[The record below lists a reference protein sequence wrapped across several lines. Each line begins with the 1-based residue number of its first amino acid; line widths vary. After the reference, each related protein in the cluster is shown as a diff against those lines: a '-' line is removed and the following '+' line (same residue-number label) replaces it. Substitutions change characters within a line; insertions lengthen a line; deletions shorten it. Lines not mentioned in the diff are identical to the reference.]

1 MPHINDSYYLPDF
14 DEASSSQI
22 PAIIQLINLGYEYI
36 GRREVNNFRDG
47 NGQYILHD
55 IAFKALRKIND
66 TEKISDK
73 SINEA
78 VILLEK
84 VKMDDGILKASQDI
98 FADLLGGRSV
108 TEFMD
113 GKKTSP
119 QLRFID
125 WQNPQNNIFHVV
137 PEFEISEEHDRRPDI
152 VLFVNGIPLA
162 VIENKKASVSVDE
175 AVHQMIRNQGGN
187 QTPKF
192 FLYPQLL
199 LCANVNAVK
208 YGTMLTPFEFYSV
221 WKEKDAGQEYVNAV
235 LDSVNKTVN
244 EDIIIKISTD
254 LMRYKYKQVIKE
266 VPTEQEKAI
275 FSLLR
280 PERLLDIVRNFTL
293 YDNNVKKVTRYQQYF
308 AIKKTLAKIQN
319 FDEYGRRQGG
329 VVWHTQGSGK
339 SLTMVMLVKNLIELV
354 QNPRVI
360 VVTDRIDLDNQ
371 IRDTFKACNIKTG
384 VRQAS
389 SSKDLIKH
397 IEAKTLDVITTLV
410 HKFEK
415 ETDFKDEDNNIFIL
429 IDEAHRTQGG
439 DANQM
444 MNRILPKAC
453 QIAFTGTPL
462 MKKIPKRLI
471 GKVLSKS
478 QTIDKFG
485 GMIDSYTMSEAEADG
500 AVLPLIYQGRFVE
513 QSINSIVDKFY
524 ERAAFGMAEKEKK
537 DFEHKCI
544 SKSVL
549 EETSQRIEMIA
560 TDVFDHYMDNFKGT
574 GLKAQFVAPSKYTAI
589 LFKKALDLLGN
600 IHSEVV
606 ISDTHIDDGGIDKLP
621 EYKTAVS
628 SFLTE
633 EKRKYGSLDT
643 REKNI
648 IQDFKNNPEGCELLI
663 VVDKLLTGFDAPRDT
678 VLYLAKQLQD
688 HNLLQAIA
696 RVNRVYNG
704 DSGKQVKTNGIIID
718 YSKNAKNLK
727 DALQLFTNYDTA
739 DIERALLNTDEQIK
753 VLESLYQKL
762 HTTFVGIKDV
772 NNTDSYIQ
780 LLKENE
786 IVKEEFYEDVN
797 KFIRSFST
805 CYALYDF
812 HQKFDADKLL
822 RYQHD
827 LKRFVEIKKTAQV
840 ALAEKVD
847 FTKYKDQLH
856 RLLDKYV
863 TAMDVEILSK
873 EINLSDMREF
883 NQYIEDEKNGLSEKS
898 KAAAIA
904 AQTSKVIRERF
915 NQDKVF
921 YEHFSERIQALLEE
935 LKTAK
940 KEDLAFLLQEMKTI
954 QKNVEDYENNDIPE
968 VLRSQKVSHPFYRN
982 IKPLVETV
990 DMRKED
996 FAKIIQ
1002 YLVQIVQKHK
1012 IVDFETS
1019 IDVKRHILI
1028 DVEDFLLDEVEA
1040 NISIALAE
1048 EIAQKVWELAIENKK
1063 MF

>member
-1 MPHINDSYYLPDF
+1 MINTNDPYYLPDF

-22 PAIIQLINLGYEYI
+22 SAIIQLINLGYEYI
-36 GRREVNNFRDG
+36 GRHEVDVLREG
-47 NGQYILHD
+47 KSQYILHD
-55 IAFKALRKIND
+55 IAFKALRNINED
-66 TEKISDK
+66 IISDK
-73 SINEA
+73 SIDEA
-78 VILLEK
+78 ILSLEK
-84 VKMDDGILKASQDI
+84 VKMDDGVLKASENI
-98 FADLLGGRSV
+98 FADLLGGHSV
-108 TEFMD
+108 TEIID

-125 WQNPQNNIFHVV
+125 WKNPENNLFHIV

-162 VIENKKASVSVDE
+162 VVENKKASVSVDE

-199 LCANVNAVK
+199 VCANVNAVK

-221 WKEKDAGQEYVNAV
+221 WKEKDAGQEYVDAV
-235 LDSVNKTVN
+235 LESVNKTV
-244 EDIIIKISTD
+244 EDEIIQKISTD
-254 LMRYKYKQVIKE
+254 LMRYQYQPAKKE
-266 VPTEQEKAI
+266 QPTEQDKAI
-275 FSLLR
+275 YSLLR

-293 YDNNVKKVTRYQQYF
+293 YDNNVKKVARYQQYF

-319 FDEYGRRQGG
+319 FDEYGRRRGG
-329 VVWHTQGSGK
+329 VIWHTQGSGK

-360 VVTDRIDLDNQ
+360 VVTDRVDLDNQ

-384 VRQAS
+384 VKQAS
-389 SSKDLIKH
+389 SAKDLIELIKS
-397 IEAKTLDVITTLV
+397 KTLDVITTLV
-410 HKFEK
+410 HKFEQ
-415 ETDFKDEDNNIFIL
+415 ETSFKDDDNNIFVL

-513 QSINSIVDKFY
+513 QSISSIVDKFY
-524 ERAAFGMAEKEKK
+524 ERAAANMSDKEKK
-537 DFEHKCI
+537 DFENKCI

-560 TDVFDHYMDNFKGT
+560 TDVHDHYMKNFKGT

-589 LFKKALDLLGN
+589 LFKKALDLLGD

-606 ISDTHIDDGGIDKLP
+606 ISDTHIDDGDIDKLP
-621 EYKTAVS
+621 EYKMAVS
-628 SFLTE
+628 SFLSE
-633 EKRKYGSLDT
+633 EKRKHGSLET

-648 IQDFKNNPEGCELLI
+648 IKDFKRNPEGCELLI

-688 HNLLQAIA
+688 HNLLQAVA

-704 DSGKQVKTNGIIID
+704 DEGKQVKTNGIIID

-727 DALQLFTNYDTA
+727 DALQLFTNYDPE
-739 DIERALLNTDEQIK
+739 DIERALLDTDEQIK
-753 VLESLYQKL
+753 LLERLYQKL
-762 HTTFVGIKDV
+762 HSTFTGIKDAS
-772 NNTDSYIQ
+772 NTDAYIQ
-780 LLKENE
+780 LLKDNE
-786 IVKEEFYEDVN
+786 AVKEEFYEDVN

-822 RYQHD
+822 RYQRD
-827 LKRFVEIKKTAQV
+827 LKRFVEIKKTAQL

-847 FTKYKDQLH
+847 FSKYKDQLH
-856 RLLDKYV
+856 RLLNKYV
-863 TAMDVEILSK
+863 TATDVEVLSK

-883 NQYIEDEKNGLSEKS
+883 NQYIEDEKNGLSDKS
-898 KAAAIA
+898 KAAAIG

-915 NQDKVF
+915 KQDEVF
-921 YEHFSERIQALLEE
+921 YAHFSDRIQSLLEE
-935 LKTAK
+935 LKRAK
-940 KEDLAFLLQEMKTI
+940 KEDLASLLQEMKTI
-954 QKNVEDYENNDIPE
+954 QKNVEEYEDNDIPE
-968 VLRSQKVSHPFYRN
+968 ILRAEKVSHPFYRN
-982 IKPLVETV
+982 IMPLVKDV
-990 DMRKED
+990 NMKKEE
-996 FAKIIQ
+996 FSKIIQ
-1002 YLVQIVQKHK
+1002 HIVQIIKKHK

-1019 IDVKRHILI
+1019 LEVKRNIII
-1028 DVEDFLLDEVEA
+1028 DVEDFLLDDVDA
-1040 NISIALAE
+1040 DISIRQAE
-1048 EIAQKVWELAIENKK
+1048 DIAQKVWELAVENKK

>member
-1 MPHINDSYYLPDF
+1 MININDPYYLPDF

-36 GRREVNNFRDG
+36 GRHEVDTLREG
-47 NGQYILHD
+47 KSQYILHD
-55 IAFKALRKIND
+55 IAFKALRNINED
-66 TEKISDK
+66 IISDK
-73 SINEA
+73 SIDEA
-78 VILLEK
+78 ILSLEK
-84 VKMDDGILKASQDI
+84 VKMDDGVLKASENI
-98 FADLLGGRSV
+98 FADLLGGHSV
-108 TEFMD
+108 TEIID

-125 WQNPQNNIFHVV
+125 WKNPENNLFHIV

-162 VIENKKASVSVDE
+162 VVENKKASVSVDE

-199 LCANVNAVK
+199 VCANVNAVK

-221 WKEKDAGQEYVNAV
+221 WKEKDAGQEYVDAV
-235 LDSVNKTVN
+235 LESVNKTV
-244 EDIIIKISTD
+244 EDEIIQKISTD
-254 LMRYKYKQVIKE
+254 LMRYQYQQAKKE
-266 VPTEQEKAI
+266 QPTEQDKAI
-275 FSLLR
+275 YSLLR

-319 FDEYGRRQGG
+319 FDEYGRRRGG
-329 VVWHTQGSGK
+329 VIWHTQGSGK

-360 VVTDRIDLDNQ
+360 VVTDRVDLDNQ

-384 VRQAS
+384 VKQAS
-389 SSKDLIKH
+389 SSKDLVKLIKS
-397 IEAKTLDVITTLV
+397 KTLDVITTLV
-410 HKFEK
+410 HKFEQ
-415 ETDFKDEDNNIFIL
+415 ETSFKDDDNNIFIL

-513 QSINSIVDKFY
+513 QSISSIVDKFY
-524 ERAAFGMAEKEKK
+524 ERAGANMSDKEKK
-537 DFEHKCI
+537 DFENKCI

-560 TDVFDHYMDNFKGT
+560 TDVYDHYMKNFKGT

-589 LFKKALDLLGN
+589 LFKKALDLLGD

-606 ISDTHIDDGGIDKLP
+606 ISDTHIDDGDIDKLP

-628 SFLTE
+628 SFLSE
-633 EKRKYGSLDT
+633 EKRKYGSLET

-648 IQDFKNNPEGCELLI
+648 IKDFKRNPEGCELLI

-688 HNLLQAIA
+688 HNLLQAVA

-704 DSGKQVKTNGIIID
+704 DEGKQVKTNGIIID

-727 DALQLFTNYDTA
+727 DALQLFTNYDPE
-739 DIERALLNTDEQIK
+739 DIERALLDTDEQIK
-753 VLESLYQKL
+753 LLERLYQKL
-762 HTTFVGIKDV
+762 HSTFTGIKDAS
-772 NNTDSYIQ
+772 NTDAYIQ

-786 IVKEEFYEDVN
+786 AIKEEFYEDVN

-822 RYQHD
+822 RYQRD
-827 LKRFVEIKKTAQV
+827 LKRFVEIKKTAQL

-847 FTKYKDQLH
+847 FSKYKDQLH
-856 RLLDKYV
+856 RLLNKYV
-863 TAMDVEILSK
+863 TATDVEVLSK

-883 NQYIEDEKNGLSEKS
+883 NQYIEDEKNGLSDKS
-898 KAAAIA
+898 KAAAIG

-915 NQDKVF
+915 KQDEVF
-921 YEHFSERIQALLEE
+921 YAHFSDRIKALLEE
-935 LKTAK
+935 LKRAK
-940 KEDLAFLLQEMKTI
+940 KEDLASLLQEMKTI
-954 QKNVEDYENNDIPE
+954 QKNVEEYEDNDIPE
-968 VLRSQKVSHPFYRN
+968 ALRAEKVSHPFYRN
-982 IKPLVETV
+982 IMPLVKDV
-990 DMRKED
+990 NMKKEE
-996 FAKIIQ
+996 FSKIIQ
-1002 YLVQIVQKHK
+1002 HIVQIIKKHK

-1019 IDVKRHILI
+1019 LEVKRNIII
-1028 DVEDFLLDEVEA
+1028 DVEDFLLDDVDA
-1040 NISIALAE
+1040 DISIRQAE
-1048 EIAQKVWELAIENKK
+1048 EIAQKVWELAVENKK